1 MQTGATVP
9 KTPSSESVPLPL
21 RPATIVP
28 ANPASRFFQ
37 CRGHRLAF
45 SEFGSPS
52 GTPVLY
58 FHDSGSSRL
67 EARFFDLAARQHGFR
82 LIAVDRPGIGGSD
95 YYPTTGP
102 AEFCADVL
110 ALAAHLGVHH
120 FGVMS
125 LGAGGIF
132 ALTLAHQYPDRVSF
146 KLSLAGVPGSVF
158 NETAIHSY
166 AATCWNE
173 VTPLLIRLLVRV
185 RHRFFPNNPARSLER
200 MENYLSYTDRKVLR
214 DPQVFNTLAQDQQ
227 EAFRHGYR
235 GVAQDLAVCFRKLDF
250 RLQDVS
256 VPTIIWQGEAD
267 RLSQR
272 ADCEYMAARMPDVRY
287 HRVPNR
293 GHFFFV
299 HKIDQVFDGLR
310 SSLSRRAMNKVA

>member
-1 MQTGATVP
+1 MHTGAIATKTLSSPPATVP
-9 KTPSSESVPLPL
+9 LQ
-21 RPATIVP
+21 PARKFRSQPETRYFL
-28 ANPASRFFQ
+28 S
-37 CRGHRLAF
+37 RGHRLAY
-45 SEFGSPS
+45 SEFGSGS

-58 FHDSGSSRL
+58 FHDNGSSRL
-67 EARFFDLAARQHGFR
+67 EAEFFDRAARQHGFR
-82 LIAVDRPGIGGSD
+82 LIAVDRPGIGESD
-95 YYPTTGP
+95 YYLTTST
-102 AEFCADVL
+102 ADFCADARQL
-110 ALAAHLGVHH
+110 MEQLGIQR

-132 ALTLAHQYPDRVSF
+132 ALTMAHLFPNHVNF

-158 NETAIHSY
+158 NESGSQSY
-166 AATCWNE
+166 AASCWNE

-185 RHRFFPNNPARSLER
+185 KHRFFPDNPAKSIAR
-200 MENYLSYTDRKVLR
+200 MEKYLSYTDRKALR
-214 DPQVFNTLAQDQQ
+214 DPQVFQALARDQQ
-227 EAFRHGYR
+227 EAFRRGYQ

-250 RLQDVS
+250 RLREVT

-287 HRVPNR
+287 YRVPNR

-310 SSLSRRAMNKVA
+310 SSMSRHAMHKVA

>member
-1 MQTGATVP
+1 MQTGAIAT
-9 KTPSSESVPLPL
+9 KTPSSA
-21 RPATIVP
+21 PATVLFQS
-28 ANPASRFFQ
+28 ANQVRKLPETRHFFS
-37 CRGHRLAF
+37 RGHRLAY
-45 SEFGSPS
+45 SEFGAVS

-58 FHDSGSSRL
+58 FHDNGSSRL
-67 EARFFDLAARQHGFR
+67 EAAFFDRAARQHGFR
-82 LIAVDRPGIGGSD
+82 LIAIDRPGIGGSD
-95 YYPTTGP
+95 YYLTSSP
-102 AEFCADVL
+102 ADFCTDARQL
-110 ALAAHLGVHH
+110 MEQLGLDQ

-132 ALTLAHQYPDRVSF
+132 ALHMAHLYPAQVNF
-146 KLSLAGVPGSVF
+146 KLSLAGVPGTVF
-158 NETAIHSY
+158 NESGAQSY
-166 AATCWNE
+166 AASCWNE

-185 RHRFFPNNPARSLER
+185 KHRFFPDNPARSIAR
-200 MENYLSYTDRKVLR
+200 MEKYLSYTDRKALR
-214 DPQVFNTLAQDQQ
+214 DPQVFQALARDQQ
-227 EAFRHGYR
+227 EAFRCGYQ

-250 RLQDVS
+250 RLREVS

-287 HRVPNR
+287 YRVPNR

-310 SSLSRRAMNKVA
+310 SSMSRHAMHRVA

>member
-1 MQTGATVP
+1 MQSGATVT
-9 KTPSSESVPLPL
+9 KTPSSPTVPVPLTS
-21 RPATIVP
+21 ATVHRAQP
-28 ANPASRFFQ
+28 KSRYFQ
-37 CRGHRLAF
+37 CRGHRLAY
-45 SEFGSPS
+45 SEFGSSS

-67 EARFFDLAARQHGFR
+67 EAGFFDVAARQHGFR

-95 YYPTTGP
+95 YYLTASP
-102 AEFCADVL
+102 ADFCADAL
-110 ALAAHLGVHH
+110 SLAAHLGIHR

-132 ALTLAHQYPDRVSF
+132 ALTLAHQHPGRVNF

-158 NETAIHSY
+158 NEASANSY
-166 AATCWNE
+166 AASCWNE

-185 RHRFFPNNPARSLER
+185 KHQFFPDNPARSLER

-214 DPQVFNTLAQDQQ
+214 DPQVFKALARDQK

-250 RLQDVS
+250 RLQDVT

-272 ADCEYMAARMPDVRY
+272 ADCEYMVARMPDVRY

-293 GHFFFV
+293 GHFFFI

-310 SSLSRRAMNKVA
+310 HSMSRHSLNQVA